1 MSLYKLGTL
10 EKVMNIQILK
20 PFFLERKRTFMI
32 KKFGKLKSIILR
44 GLHQKAFIDKMKIF
58 FTLMKKRDP
67 LWLKYHHVDRMYLY
81 MSNNLDTVFEMGT
94 NFVLS
99 SKNKID
105 ELNRSFNNRF
115 LKHSHNLGFVC
126 NSEDVCT
133 EHTSNGFFLCPKHL
147 KLRYKREVEIQN
159 SLRHLCNNS
168 TDIIIRYELGS
179 SYW

>member
-1 MSLYKLGTL
+1 MSVYKLGTL
-10 EKVMNIQILK
+10 EKVMNMQILT

-32 KKFGKLKSIILR
+32 KKFGKLKTLVLR
-44 GLHQKAFIDKMKIF
+44 GLHQKAFIDKMKKF
-58 FTLMKKRDP
+58 FSVIKRDP

-81 MSNNLDTVFEMGT
+81 MNNNLDIVNEMGHT
-94 NFVLS
+94 FVLT

-105 ELNRSFNNRF
+105 EFNRLFNNRF

-133 EHTSNGFFLCPKHL
+133 EHTSHGFFLCPKHL
-147 KLRYKREVEIQN
+147 KLRYEREVEIQN
-159 SLRHLCNNS
+159 SLKQLCNNS

>member
-1 MSLYKLGTL
+1 MSLYKLGTI
-10 EKVMNIQILK
+10 EKVMNINLEK

-44 GLHQKAFIDKMKIF
+44 GLHQKAFFDKMKKIF
-58 FTLMKKRDP
+58 SVIKRDP
-67 LWLKYHHVDRMYLY
+67 LWLKYYHADRMYLY
-81 MSNNLDTVFEMGT
+81 MSNNLDIAYELGSK
-94 NFVLS
+94 FVLA

-105 ELNRSFNNRF
+105 EFNRSFNNRF
-115 LKHSHNLGFVC
+115 LMHSHNLGFVC

-147 KLRYKREVEIQN
+147 KLRYEREVEIQN